1 MANLSSLVEQAN
13 SLHVGITEDYKQRI
27 QVTKSFFQATPSIRK
42 MEGDNDQKSAIE
54 EDAKTKYEGTWIEY
68 SEPIDLKTKTW
79 IEQKQE
85 IPLKSK
91 SWTE

>member
-42 MEGDNDQKSAIE
+42 MEGDNASEIE
-54 EDAKTKYEGTWIEY
+54 
-68 SEPIDLKTKTW
+68 LKRQRN
-79 IEQKQE
+79 IAESYRVSGLSG
-85 IPLKSK
+85 PMYF
-91 SWTE
+91 

>member
-42 MEGDNDQKSAIE
+42 MEGDNASEIE
-54 EDAKTKYEGTWIEY
+54 
-68 SEPIDLKTKTW
+68 LKRQRNIAESYKVGGLTG
-79 IEQKQE
+79 E
-85 IPLKSK
+85 IYF
-91 SWTE
+91 